1 MFVNNENNN
10 YGATASA
17 TAAIFAVVVSGDK
30 QTQCPMK
37 MNTRTRADAW

>member
-10 YGATASA
+10 YDATTAA
-17 TAAIFAVVVSGDK
+17 TAAAIFVVVSGDK

-37 MNTRTRADAW
+37 MDTRTRADAW